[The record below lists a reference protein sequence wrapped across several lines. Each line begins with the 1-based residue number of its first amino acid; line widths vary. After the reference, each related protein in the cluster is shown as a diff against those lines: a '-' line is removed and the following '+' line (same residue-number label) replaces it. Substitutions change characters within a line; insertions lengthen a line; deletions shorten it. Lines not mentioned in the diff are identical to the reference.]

1 MPIHRTRPIALLL
14 LVGLVNACASATP
27 TSPPSSASNAAQ
39 PSSETSVSAAPAS
52 PEATPGATASESAS
66 PAPGAS
72 GAIDPANFTATV
84 DNAWFPLLPG
94 TTFRYRGTKDG
105 EPAVDT
111 YAVTN
116 RIEMIEGVP
125 CRVVAD

>member
-1 MPIHRTRPIALLL
+1 MPIHRTRSIAILL
-14 LVGLVNACASATP
+14 LVGLVDACASTTP
-27 TSPPSSASNAAQ
+27 TSPPSSVSNAAQ
-39 PSSETSVSAAPAS
+39 PSSDLSVSPAPAS
-52 PEATPGATASESAS
+52 PEATPDATASESVS

-105 EPAVDT
+105 EPAVDI
-111 YAVTN
+111 YAVTD
-116 RIEMIEGVP
+116 RIQVIEGVP
-125 CRVVAD
+125 C